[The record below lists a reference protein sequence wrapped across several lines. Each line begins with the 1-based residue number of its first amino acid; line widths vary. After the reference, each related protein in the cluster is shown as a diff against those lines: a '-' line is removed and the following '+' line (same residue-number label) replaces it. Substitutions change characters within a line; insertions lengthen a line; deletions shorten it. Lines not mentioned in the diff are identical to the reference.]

1 MSIVVNTTTSGLQ
14 RTIQVVLDTG
24 EVERFALARR
34 PDGGVAWRHDT
45 FTTEGGAPGAGTWI
59 AHNGRLTVAGV
70 LARVP
75 SCRREILEWTR
86 NEIDDGADD
95 FDLDIFSR
103 AVRRDDLVRLE
114 VELRAALGD
123 VAASTPA
130 TAPAGVYRP
139 LR

>member
-34 PDGGVAWRHDT
+34 RDGGVAWRHDT
-45 FTTEGGAPGAGTWI
+45 FTTEGGAPGAETWI

-70 LARVP
+70 VARVP

-86 NEIDDGADD
+86 NEIADGAHD
-95 FDLDIFSR
+95 FDLDIFTR
-103 AVRRDDLVRLE
+103 AVRIEDLARLE
-114 VELRAALGD
+114 LELRAALGD
-123 VAASTPA
+123 VAA
-130 TAPAGVYRP
+130 
-139 LR
+139 